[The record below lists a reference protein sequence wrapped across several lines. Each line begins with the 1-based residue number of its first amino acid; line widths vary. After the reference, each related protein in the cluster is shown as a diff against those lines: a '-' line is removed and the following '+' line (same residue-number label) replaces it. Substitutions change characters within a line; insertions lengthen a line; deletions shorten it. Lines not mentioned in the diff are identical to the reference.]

1 MAGRGSPRSHIDS
14 SEKVELPLCPSLEHT
29 MRNGDGS
36 LGGRRL
42 IVSPARTSALWQRT
56 CLKRSA
62 VLEQAVPDLLRTACD
77 GRKHA
82 SVVWMARVDVGV
94 CEAGMMSSS
103 RKHKRI
109 QAGAWKSREGLH
121 VSCRFPGSQQPAL
134 LTLYSPRHFD
144 SLYSSIRAE
153 HNFFFQRNC

>member
-1 MAGRGSPRSHIDS
+1 
-14 SEKVELPLCPSLEHT
+14 

-42 IVSPARTSALWQRT
+42 IVSPARTSALWQLT

-103 RKHKRI
+103 RKHSGSMRVPGK
-109 QAGAWKSREGLH
+109 AGRDLTFVADFLILNS
-121 VSCRFPGSQQPAL
+121 L
-134 LTLYSPRHFD
+134 L
-144 SLYSSIRAE
+144 
-153 HNFFFQRNC
+153 C